1 MMARWFTVLIAIAA
15 QSMVLMS
22 PVCFVRCVGA
32 DGHQCVELAGQG
44 CRCCDCPVSESSPQ
58 VCAATTCSDHCHDE
72 DEEQETPA
80 ELQIVAQD
88 CSCQHSPMESAPQ
101 NLSKSLVSDVL
112 SAWHDVLWAPMTH
125 SVVAELRA
133 LEDANFRRPLLRPQE
148 SPHLI
153 VLATVV
159 LRV

>member
-1 MMARWFTVLIAIAA
+1 MARCLTVLIALLA
-15 QSMVLMS
+15 QGMALMS
-22 PVCFVRCVGA
+22 PVCFVRCIGA
-32 DGHQCVELAGQG
+32 DGHQCVELAGLG
-44 CRCCDCPVSESSPQ
+44 CHRCDSPMSESSPQ
-58 VCAATTCSDHCHDE
+58 VCAVATCCDHRHDQ

-80 ELQIVAQD
+80 GLQIVAQE

-101 NLSKSLVSDVL
+101 NLSKSLVLDVL
-112 SAWHDVLWAPMTH
+112 SAWHDVLSVPMAH
-125 SVVAELRA
+125 SVVADLRD
-133 LEDANFRRPLLRPQE
+133 LEDANVQRPRLRPQG

>member
-1 MMARWFTVLIAIAA
+1 MARCLTVLIALLA
-15 QSMVLMS
+15 QGMALMS
-22 PVCFVRCVGA
+22 PVCFVRCIGA

-44 CRCCDCPVSESSPQ
+44 CRCCDCPTSESPPQ
-58 VCAATTCSDHCHDE
+58 VCAVATCCNHCHEE
-72 DEEQETPA
+72 DEEQETPVG
-80 ELQIVAQD
+80 LQIVAQD

-101 NLSKSLVSDVL
+101 NLSKSLTLDVL
-112 SAWHDVLWAPMTH
+112 SAWHDILLAPVTL
-125 SVVAELRA
+125 SVIADLSA
-133 LEDANFRRPLLRPQE
+133 LDDANVQRPLLMPQE